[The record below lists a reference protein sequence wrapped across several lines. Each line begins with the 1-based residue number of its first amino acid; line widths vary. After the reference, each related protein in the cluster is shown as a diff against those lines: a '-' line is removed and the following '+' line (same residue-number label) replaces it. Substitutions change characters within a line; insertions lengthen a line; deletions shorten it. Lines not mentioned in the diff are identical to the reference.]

1 MDDLNSF
8 ILIWAFII
16 GISQLMGFL
25 IDLIK
30 WAVRRKHPAYISKS
44 EDVKYPQY
52 LTVNVWFDSH
62 RFHGYK
68 EITYIRKE

>member
-30 WAVRRKHPAYISKS
+30 WAVRRKHPAKIEKS
-44 EDVKYPQY
+44 EDVSYPKFI
-52 LTVNVWFDSH
+52 TV
-62 RFHGYK
+62 
-68 EITYIRKE
+68 ITSMVIRR